1 MEKAHCLAI
10 MESLEDASWRIE
22 MPTLL
27 DCLRGDIYS
36 LLSKMDLPEDQKV
49 QIGKLIEQIRVEEN
63 KFEKDIQEQVRSKT
77 SATLK
82 EMNSLRETCSKLE
95 KELADTKTTSPTR
108 AVGDELIQRGSK
120 RSVLSND

>member
-1 MEKAHCLAI
+1 MAI

-27 DCLRGDIYS
+27 DCLQGDIYS

-95 KELADTKTTSPTR
+95 KELANTKATSPTR

>member
-1 MEKAHCLAI
+1 MAI

-27 DCLRGDIYS
+27 DCLQGDIYS

-82 EMNSLRETCSKLE
+82 EMNSLREICSKLE
-95 KELADTKTTSPTR
+95 KELANTKATSPTR

>member
-1 MEKAHCLAI
+1 
-10 MESLEDASWRIE
+10 

-63 KFEKDIQEQVRSKT
+63 KFEKDIQEQVR
-77 SATLK
+77 
-82 EMNSLRETCSKLE
+82 
-95 KELADTKTTSPTR
+95 
-108 AVGDELIQRGSK
+108 
-120 RSVLSND
+120 

>member
-1 MEKAHCLAI
+1 
-10 MESLEDASWRIE
+10 

-49 QIGKLIEQIRVEEN
+49 QIGKLIEQIRVEET

-95 KELADTKTTSPTR
+95 KELIGYKAGNTTGVIGNAPSQKGSER
-108 AVGDELIQRGSK
+108 YLLIMSRSK
-120 RSVLSND
+120 CK